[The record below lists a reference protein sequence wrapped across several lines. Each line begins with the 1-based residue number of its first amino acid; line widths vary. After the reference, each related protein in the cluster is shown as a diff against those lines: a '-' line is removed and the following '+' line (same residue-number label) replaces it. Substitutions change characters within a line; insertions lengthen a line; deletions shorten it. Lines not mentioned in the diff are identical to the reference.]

1 MKLDRI
7 ANHVFRP
14 TEYFAERIVLADL
27 ERVDGE
33 TPRVS
38 RQSYRV
44 AAPASAVFDAYTQAG
59 PSVLFPRTHLRFRRA
74 YLPGESEPILDGDVW
89 PGLVEGMK
97 IFADL
102 VLRPLQWGIMVPV
115 VVSRVDPR
123 RRVLQY
129 DYLEGAITRGFN
141 RVSLTPCD
149 DATIVDHLC
158 RFDGTSVLARATFPL
173 LYNRFHV
180 GFVDR
185 MHESVG
191 AHAEAMLHATSDA
204 RRARGA
210 RASRVDILATT
221 SDDAAPLSG
230 FSHR

>member
-1 MKLDRI
+1 MRLDRF
-7 ANHVFRP
+7 ASHVFRS
-14 TEYFAERIVLADL
+14 TDYFAERIVLRDL
-27 ERVDGE
+27 ERVRGE

-38 RQSYRV
+38 CQSYRI
-44 AAPASAVFDAYTQAG
+44 AASPSAVFRAYTQAG

-74 YLPGESEPILDGDVW
+74 YLPGEPEPILEGEAW

-102 VLRPLQWGIMVPV
+102 VLRPLRWGIMVPV
-115 VVSRVDPR
+115 VVSRVDAR

-141 RVSLTPCD
+141 RVTLAPSGDT
-149 DATIVDHLC
+149 TVVEHLS
-158 RFDGTSVLARATFPL
+158 RFDGTSRLASATFPL
-173 LYNRFHV
+173 LYDRFHV

-191 AHAEAMLHATSDA
+191 AHAEALQRTM
-204 RRARGA
+204 
-210 RASRVDILATT
+210 
-221 SDDAAPLSG
+221 
-230 FSHR
+230 